1 MLADQQ
7 QEKRVVSTLRVAI
20 VGAGMIG
27 RAHARAFRTLGA
39 TFQPAPAR
47 VELTVVADSDAALA
61 REIQVRW
68 EIGRVVPSW
77 REVVDADDVD
87 IACVGLPNHEHRAA
101 AEALLAA
108 GKHVLCEKPL
118 ALTVSDAQAM
128 FSAARRAGVVH
139 GVGFNLR
146 WAPAVA
152 AIRGAVGRGVI
163 GEPRQFSAR
172 YFTDYAASPE
182 VPFTWRY
189 ARSLAG
195 SGALGD
201 VGSHVI
207 DLGRFLVG
215 DIVSVGGA
223 NLATFIGQRPV
234 PAGHVTGHSRGA
246 TTGETRSVDTDDA
259 GAFTCEFVSG
269 ALGDFRFSRVATG
282 HRNSPAFDLIGSR
295 GAISFDMERAAEFS
309 VFEAHD
315 EDEVLN
321 GFRRVVLGPRHPYF
335 ADVVA
340 FPVAGVGYGYS
351 ETYAT
356 QAYEFVRAVAE
367 QRPFTPSFEDGLAI
381 VQICA
386 AVQESAMHG
395 RTVTLQSAV
404 EA

>member
-1 MLADQQ
+1 V
-7 QEKRVVSTLRVAI
+7 ESTLRVAI

-27 RAHARAFRTLGA
+27 RAHARAFRMLGS

-47 VELTVVADSDAALA
+47 IELTVVADGDLALA
-61 REIQVRW
+61 RDAQVRW
-68 EIGRVVPSW
+68 EIDRVVPSW

-101 AEALLAA
+101 VEALVAS

-118 ALTVSDAQAM
+118 APTTTDAQAILV
-128 FSAARRAGVVH
+128 AARQAGVVH

-146 WAPAVA
+146 RAPAVA
-152 AIRGAVGRGVI
+152 AIHNAMRSGVI

-201 VGSHVI
+201 IGSHVI
-207 DLGRFLVG
+207 DLGRYLVG
-215 DIVSVGGA
+215 EIASVGGA
-223 NLATFIGQRPV
+223 MLATFIEQRPV
-234 PAGHVTGHSRGA
+234 PAGHVTGHSRAA
-246 TTGETRSVDTDDA
+246 TTGETRTVDTDDA
-259 GAFTCEFVSG
+259 GAFTCQFANG
-269 ALGDFRFSRVATG
+269 ALGDFRFNRVATG

-309 VFEAHD
+309 VYETQD
-315 EDEVLN
+315 DDDNLLN
-321 GFRRVVLGPRHPYF
+321 GFRRVVVGPQHPYF

-351 ETYAT
+351 ETYTA
-356 QAYEFVRAVAE
+356 QAFEFVRAVAE
-367 QRPFTPSFEDGLAI
+367 QRPYTPGFEDGLAI
-381 VQICA
+381 VQICT
-386 AVQESAMHG
+386 AVQESAEQG
-395 RTVTLQSAV
+395 RAV
-404 EA
+404 RLLDTAVPV

>member
-1 MLADQQ
+1 
-7 QEKRVVSTLRVAI
+7 
-20 VGAGMIG
+20 MIG
-27 RAHARAFRTLGA
+27 RAHARAFRMLGA

-47 VELTVVADSDAALA
+47 IELTVVADGDLALA
-61 REIQVRW
+61 RDAQVRW
-68 EIGRVVPSW
+68 EIDRVVPSW
-77 REVVDADDVD
+77 REVADADDVD

-101 AEALLAA
+101 VEALVAS

-118 ALTVSDAQAM
+118 APTTPDAQAILV
-128 FSAARRAGVVH
+128 AARQAGVVH

-146 WAPAVA
+146 RAPAVA
-152 AIRGAVGRGVI
+152 AIHAAVRSGVI

-172 YFTDYAASPE
+172 YFTDYAASPK

-189 ARSLAG
+189 ARSQAG

-201 VGSHVI
+201 IGSHVI
-207 DLGRFLVG
+207 DLGRYLMG
-215 DIVSVGGA
+215 DIASVGGA
-223 NLATFIGQRPV
+223 MLATFIEQRPV
-234 PAGHVTGHSRGA
+234 PAGHVTGHSRAA
-246 TTGETRSVDTDDA
+246 TTGETRTVDTDDA
-259 GAFTCEFVSG
+259 GAFTCQFANG

-309 VFEAHD
+309 VYESQAHD
-315 EDEVLN
+315 DDDLLN

-351 ETYAT
+351 ETYTA

-367 QRPFTPSFEDGLAI
+367 QRPYTPGFEDGLAI

-386 AVQESAMHG
+386 AVQHSAEHG
-395 RTVTLQSAV
+395 RAV
-404 EA
+404 GLLDTAVPV

>member
-1 MLADQQ
+1 V
-7 QEKRVVSTLRVAI
+7 ESTLRVAI

-47 VELTVVADSDAALA
+47 VELTVLADADLELA
-61 REIQVRW
+61 RDAQVRW
-68 EIGRVVPSW
+68 EVGRVVPSW

-101 AEALLAA
+101 VEALVAA

-118 ALTVSDAQAM
+118 APTTTDAQAILN
-128 FSAARRAGVVH
+128 AARQAGVVH

-146 WAPAVA
+146 RAPALA
-152 AIRGAVGRGVI
+152 AIQGAVSRGVI

-189 ARSLAG
+189 ARGLAG

-201 VGSHVI
+201 VGSHII

-215 DIVSVGGA
+215 DIASVAGA
-223 NLATFIGQRPV
+223 TLSTFIKQRPV
-234 PAGHVTGHSRGA
+234 PAGHVTGHNRGA
-246 TTGETRSVDTDDA
+246 TTGETRTVDTDDA
-259 GAFTCEFVSG
+259 GAFICQFAHG
-269 ALGDFRFSRVATG
+269 ALGDFRFSRIATG

-295 GAISFDMERAAEFS
+295 GAISFDMERAAEFN
-309 VFEAHD
+309 VYETQGD
-315 EDEVLN
+315 DDVLN

-351 ETYAT
+351 ETYAA
-356 QAYEFVRAVAE
+356 QAYEFVRAVVE
-367 QRPFTPSFEDGLAI
+367 RRPYNPSFEDGLSV

-386 AVQESAMHG
+386 AVQESAEQG
-395 RTVTLQSAV
+395 RSCRLD
-404 EA
+404 